1 MDERYDSSKI
11 SEALDNLNSK
21 LSSPWQLINNKLSKE
36 FIFNDFVSA
45 FGFMT
50 SVAILAEKANHHP
63 EWFNVYNR
71 VNIELTTHE
80 AGGIT
85 QKDFDLASTI
95 ENINCS
101 STTP

>member
-1 MDERYDSSKI
+1 MGDRYNSSEV
-11 SEALDNLNSK
+11 SDALDKLNSQ
-21 LSSPWQLINNKLSKE
+21 LSSPWQLINNKLNKE
-36 FIFNDFVSA
+36 FIFKDFVSA

-85 QKDFDLASTI
+85 QKDFDLAHTI
-95 ENINCS
+95 EKLS
-101 STTP
+101 